1 MLNSHS
7 IAASMN
13 DAKWAYATLVVPV
26 IALSLAVYLP
36 LASIA
41 QRALGPLDPV
51 TLFCTIVADPLYQR
65 ALVTT
70 LEISLYVTI
79 YCLTLGVLLAIFMVH
94 ASARIELVILT
105 LVVSSWWMSIL
116 LRSFIWV
123 VLLQRN
129 GPISPFL
136 QSIGIVAPGETLLFT
151 KASVIIAMTHA
162 LAPISILIFWAFLRE
177 RARELRQI
185 ALSLGAS
192 DLFYFSRVVL
202 PQIWGATIAG
212 GTIIFLLAI
221 GFYITPEL
229 LGGGG
234 WRTLMIGV
242 LVEEQV
248 NRFGDWQKAS
258 AISLLLVGAVMTVFT
273 LLVVASGKKF
283 VVSSTLSDQ
292 DTCVGSCG

>member
-1 MLNSHS
+1 
-7 IAASMN
+7 
-13 DAKWAYATLVVPV
+13 
-26 IALSLAVYLP
+26 
-36 LASIA
+36 
-41 QRALGPLDPV
+41 
-51 TLFCTIVADPLYQR
+51 
-65 ALVTT
+65 
-70 LEISLYVTI
+70 
-79 YCLTLGVLLAIFMVH
+79 MVH
-94 ASARIELVILT
+94 ASARVELLILI
-105 LVVSSWWMSIL
+105 LVVSSWWMSVL
-116 LRSFIWV
+116 LRSFVWV

-136 QSIGIVAPGETLLFT
+136 QSIGIVPPGDTILFT
-151 KASVIIAMTHA
+151 KASVIIAMTHV

-192 DLFYFSRVVL
+192 DLVYFSHVVL

-212 GTIIFLLAI
+212 GTIIFLLAS

-234 WRTLMIGV
+234 SGTLMIGV

-258 AISLLLVGAVMTVFT
+258 AISLLLVGVVVTVFA
-273 LLVVASGKKF
+273 LLVVASRNKF
-283 VVSSTLSDQ
+283 VLRSYR
-292 DTCVGSCG
+292 